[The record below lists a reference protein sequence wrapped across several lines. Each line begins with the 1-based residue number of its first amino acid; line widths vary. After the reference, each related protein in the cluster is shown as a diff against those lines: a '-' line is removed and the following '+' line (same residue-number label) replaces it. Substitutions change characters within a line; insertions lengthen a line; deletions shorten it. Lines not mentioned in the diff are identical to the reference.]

1 MDLIKSYSLVDNQEG
16 CHLILYFE
24 AGDMEVEFASEFGG
38 LEKDSNLKDNVLQQI
53 AEKFPNIKINSV
65 KIMVGAVLLSSFA
78 MASTPSV
85 KASAASEQLTQTQSA
100 YNYNVNVSVNGNSQS
115 FQNKA
120 MIYNDITYVPISEFA
135 QAIGANVWSNST
147 SNTVGITKNNTNI
160 AFVRGSSL
168 ARINGLQTPMPI
180 SVVIGDTTYAPLK
193 FLAENLGYSVTYNSS
208 TKTVDISNNNS
219 QYTVLAGDS
228 LWSIS
233 VKFGITTASLKS
245 ANNLTSDTLQIGQT
259 LTIPK
264 STTGTAPSPTVTPN
278 TYTVVAGDTL
288 WNISQKFGISVSTLK
303 STNNLTSDTLQIGQ
317 TLTIPKSTTGTAPS
331 PTVTPNTYTVVAGD
345 TLWNISQKF
354 GISVSTLKSTNNLT
368 SDTLQIGQTLTIPKS
383 SVSTTP
389 TPAVTSDTYKV
400 VAGDTLWSISQKFG
414 ISVSTLKSTN
424 NLSSDTLQ
432 IGQTLAIPKNTVAPT
447 PSTSNNTTWPA
458 ITYIVQSGD
467 TATSISKKFGISTQD
482 LLKYNYMDAEDWFDA
497 GDKIAIS
504 GYAPRVYTVTRGQYT
519 SPAQRG
525 SLVDWVLEGQYL
537 VKRNDILTIVDVDTG
552 KQFKAKMI
560 GGYNHIDI
568 EPLTS
573 SDTAV
578 MKSIFGTWQW
588 SPKAVVIFIDG
599 MNIAASLSGMPHD
612 VDTVNNNGVTG
623 HFDLYMKNSKSH
635 SSTTSTA
642 YMQQHANMVL
652 KAAGQ

>member
-1 MDLIKSYSLVDNQEG
+1 MDLIKSYSLVDSQEG

-38 LEKDSNLKDNVLQQI
+38 LEKGDNLKENVMQQI

-78 MASTPSV
+78 MASIPSV
-85 KASAASEQLTQTQSA
+85 KASVASEQLTQTQSA
-100 YNYNVNVSVNGNSQS
+100 YNYNVNVSVNGNSQY

-160 AFVRGSSL
+160 AFVRGTSL
-168 ARINGLQTPMPI
+168 ARVNGIQTPMPI

-208 TKTVDISNNNS
+208 TKTVDISNSNS

-228 LWSIS
+228 LWTIS
-233 VKFGITTASLKS
+233 QKFGITTASLKS

-264 STTGTAPSPTVTPN
+264 STTGTAPTPNVTPS

-288 WNISQKFGISVSTLK
+288 WSISQKFGITTASLK
-303 STNNLTSDTLQIGQ
+303 SANNLTSDTLQIGQ
-317 TLTIPKSTTGTAPS
+317 TLTIPKSTTGTAPT

-345 TLWNISQKF
+345 TLWSISQKF
-354 GISVSTLKSTNNLT
+354 GITTASLKSANILT
-368 SDTLQIGQTLTIPKS
+368 SDTLQIGQTLIIPKG
-383 SVSTTP
+383 P
-389 TPAVTSDTYKV
+389 
-400 VAGDTLWSISQKFG
+400 
-414 ISVSTLKSTN
+414 
-424 NLSSDTLQ
+424 
-432 IGQTLAIPKNTVAPT
+432 VAPA

-467 TATSISKKFGISTQD
+467 TATSISKKFGISIQD

-504 GYAPRVYTVTRGQYT
+504 GYAPRVYTVTRGQAT
-519 SPAQRG
+519 SPEQRG
-525 SLVDWVLEGQYL
+525 ALVDWVLEGQYL
-537 VKRNDILTIVDVDTG
+537 VKRNDIFTIVDVDTG

-568 EPLTS
+568 EPITS

-578 MKSIFGTWQW
+578 MKSMFGTWQW
-588 SPKAVVIFIDG
+588 SPRAVVIFIDG

-612 VDTVNNNGVTG
+612 VDTINNNGVTG

>member
-1 MDLIKSYSLVDNQEG
+1 MDLIKSYSLVDSQEG

-38 LEKDSNLKDNVLQQI
+38 LEKGDNLKENVMQQI

-78 MASTPSV
+78 MASIPSV
-85 KASAASEQLTQTQSA
+85 KASVASEQLTQTQSA
-100 YNYNVNVSVNGNSQS
+100 YNYNVNVSVNGNSQY

-160 AFVRGSSL
+160 AFVRGTSL
-168 ARINGLQTPMPI
+168 ARVNGIQTPMPI

-208 TKTVDISNNNS
+208 TKTVDISNSNS

-228 LWSIS
+228 LWTISQKFGITTASLKSANNLTSDILQIGQTLTIPNSTTDTAPTPTVTSNTYTVVAGDTLWSIS
-233 VKFGITTASLKS
+233 QKFGITTAILKSTNNLTSDTLQIGQTLTIPKSTTGTAPTPTVTPNTYTVVAGDTLWSISQKFGITTASLKS

-264 STTGTAPSPTVTPN
+264 STTGTAPTPTVTPN

-288 WNISQKFGISVSTLK
+288 WSISQKFGITTASLK
-303 STNNLTSDTLQIGQ
+303 SANILTSDTLQIGQ
-317 TLTIPKSTTGTAPS
+317 TLI
-331 PTVTPNTYTVVAGD
+331 
-345 TLWNISQKF
+345 
-354 GISVSTLKSTNNLT
+354 
-368 SDTLQIGQTLTIPKS
+368 
-383 SVSTTP
+383 
-389 TPAVTSDTYKV
+389 
-400 VAGDTLWSISQKFG
+400 
-414 ISVSTLKSTN
+414 
-424 NLSSDTLQ
+424 
-432 IGQTLAIPKNTVAPT
+432 IPKNSVAPA

-467 TATSISKKFGISTQD
+467 TATSISKKYGISIQD

-504 GYAPRVYTVTRGQYT
+504 GYAPRVYTVTRGQAT
-519 SPAQRG
+519 SPEQRG
-525 SLVDWVLEGQYL
+525 ALVDWVLEGQYL
-537 VKRNDILTIVDVDTG
+537 VKRNDIFTIVDVVSG

-568 EPLTS
+568 EPITS

-578 MKSIFGTWQW
+578 MKSMFGTWQW
-588 SPKAVVIFIDG
+588 SPRAVVIFIDG

-612 VDTVNNNGVTG
+612 VDTINNNGVTG

>member
-1 MDLIKSYSLVDNQEG
+1 MDLIKSYSLVDSQEG

-38 LEKDSNLKDNVLQQI
+38 LEKGDNLKENVMQQI

-78 MASTPSV
+78 MASIPSV
-85 KASAASEQLTQTQSA
+85 KASVASEQLTQTQSA
-100 YNYNVNVSVNGNSQS
+100 YNYNVNVSVNGNSQY

-160 AFVRGSSL
+160 AFVRGTSL
-168 ARINGLQTPMPI
+168 ARVNGIQTPMPI

-208 TKTVDISNNNS
+208 TKTVDISNSNS

-228 LWSIS
+228 LWTIS
-233 VKFGITTASLKS
+233 QKFGITTASLKS

-264 STTGTAPSPTVTPN
+264 STTGTAPTPNVTPS
-278 TYTVVAGDTL
+278 TYTAVAGDTL
-288 WNISQKFGISVSTLK
+288 WSISQKFGITTASLK
-303 STNNLTSDTLQIGQ
+303 SANNLASDTLQIGQTLTIPKSTTGTAPTPNVTPSTYTAVAGDTLWSISQKFGITTASLKSANNLTSDTLQIGQ
-317 TLTIPKSTTGTAPS
+317 TLTIPKSTTGTAPT

-345 TLWNISQKF
+345 TLWSISQKF
-354 GISVSTLKSTNNLT
+354 GITTASLKSANNLT
-368 SDTLQIGQTLTIPKS
+368 SDTLQIEQTLIIPKG
-383 SVSTTP
+383 P
-389 TPAVTSDTYKV
+389 
-400 VAGDTLWSISQKFG
+400 
-414 ISVSTLKSTN
+414 
-424 NLSSDTLQ
+424 
-432 IGQTLAIPKNTVAPT
+432 VAPA

-467 TATSISKKFGISTQD
+467 TATSISKKFGISIQD

-504 GYAPRVYTVTRGQYT
+504 GYAPRVYTVTRGQAT
-519 SPAQRG
+519 SPEQRG
-525 SLVDWVLEGQYL
+525 ALVDWVLEGQYL
-537 VKRNDILTIVDVDTG
+537 VKRNDIFTIVDVDTG

-568 EPLTS
+568 EPITS

-578 MKSIFGTWQW
+578 MKSMFGTWQW
-588 SPKAVVIFIDG
+588 SPRAVVIFIDG

-612 VDTVNNNGVTG
+612 VDTINNNGVTG

>member
-1 MDLIKSYSLVDNQEG
+1 MDLIKSYSLVDSQEG

-38 LEKDSNLKDNVLQQI
+38 LEKGDNLKENVMQQI

-78 MASTPSV
+78 MASIPSV
-85 KASAASEQLTQTQSA
+85 KASVASEQLTQTQSA
-100 YNYNVNVSVNGNSQS
+100 YNYNVNVSVNGNSQY

-160 AFVRGSSL
+160 AFVRGTSL
-168 ARINGLQTPMPI
+168 ARVNGIQTPMPI

-208 TKTVDISNNNS
+208 TKTVDISNSNS

-228 LWSIS
+228 LWTIS
-233 VKFGITTASLKS
+233 QKFGITTASLKS
-245 ANNLTSDTLQIGQT
+245 ANNLTSDILQIGQT
-259 LTIPK
+259 LTIPN
-264 STTGTAPSPTVTPN
+264 STTDTAPTPTVTSN

-288 WNISQKFGISVSTLK
+288 WSISQKFGITTAILK

-317 TLTIPKSTTGTAPS
+317 TLTIPKSTTGTAPT

-345 TLWNISQKF
+345 TLWSISQKF
-354 GISVSTLKSTNNLT
+354 GITTASLKSANILT
-368 SDTLQIGQTLTIPKS
+368 SDTLQIGQTLI
-383 SVSTTP
+383 
-389 TPAVTSDTYKV
+389 
-400 VAGDTLWSISQKFG
+400 
-414 ISVSTLKSTN
+414 
-424 NLSSDTLQ
+424 
-432 IGQTLAIPKNTVAPT
+432 IPKNSVAPA

-467 TATSISKKFGISTQD
+467 TATSISKKFGISIQD

-504 GYAPRVYTVTRGQYT
+504 GYAPRVYTVTRGQAT
-519 SPAQRG
+519 SPEQRG
-525 SLVDWVLEGQYL
+525 ALVDWVLEGQYL
-537 VKRNDILTIVDVDTG
+537 VKRNDIFTIVDVVSG

-568 EPLTS
+568 EPITS

-578 MKSIFGTWQW
+578 MKSMFGTWQW
-588 SPKAVVIFIDG
+588 SPRAVVIFIDG

-612 VDTVNNNGVTG
+612 VDTINNNGVTG